1 MADAATGSSL
11 GTSLVTPVNFGDP
24 RAERVAL
31 RRARVRDTEA
41 YQLERAKARG
51 YTISYKRLVLAYACE
66 GVIVL
71 TSLAGAWLFASLYGG
86 QDPVAFYM
94 MLLAPI
100 AYGVIEFSRV
110 PLAVSIRTQRSLT
123 LRIIAAIGVIGA
135 AFVTIKSVSQL
146 GEIMFRPRLTE
157 AVRTQEALTDARNAQ
172 STINGQI
179 ADADAVVKQRVQQLD
194 DAEKRL
200 KAGNTELGALPPQ
213 RCYRVTSTTPDGRRT
228 TGTRCSTDPR
238 TEAMK
243 SSLGVAVTDRN
254 AASVRLD
261 DARAVRAKF
270 DRAETDRK
278 ASVAEVAHR
287 DAIMRSQLHSFTA
300 MVFGREPDKVTDKE
314 IHSFLFFFVFVP
326 AIGASLASTLLALTS
341 VEMVE
346 RDEDGIR
353 LDAASGN
360 YILAPFAEDIV
371 RQAREAAEV
380 QAASSLEAARLAA
393 AQVPPAANAPPAAN
407 VPPAANE
414 PAAQP
419 AAPLRVI
426 ESGR

>member
-1 MADAATGSSL
+1 MADAAL
-11 GTSLVTPVNFGDP
+11 GTPLVQPLNFADP
-24 RAERVAL
+24 RTERVAM
-31 RRARVRDTEA
+31 RRARSRDTEA
-41 YQLERAKARG
+41 YRLERAKARG
-51 YTISYKRLVLAYACE
+51 YTISYKRLVLAYLCE
-66 GVIVL
+66 SVIVA
-71 TSLAGAWLFASLYGG
+71 TSLAGAWLFAELYGD
-86 QDPVAFYM
+86 QDRVAFYM

-135 AFVTIKSVSQL
+135 AFVTIKSISQL

-157 AVRTQEALTDARNAQ
+157 AVRTNEVLTDARNAQ
-172 STINGQI
+172 ATSDRLI
-179 ADADAVVKQRVQQLD
+179 ADADAVVKQRVTQLE

-213 RCYRVTSTTPDGRRT
+213 RCYKVTSTAPDGRRT

-243 SSLGVAVTDRN
+243 ASLGTAVADRN
-254 AASVRLD
+254 AASARLD
-261 DARAVRAKF
+261 EARVVRSRL
-270 DRAETDRK
+270 DRTAIDRK
-278 ASVAEVAHR
+278 VSEAEVAHR

-341 VEMVE
+341 VETVE
-346 RDEDGIR
+346 QDEDGIR

-360 YILAPFAEDIV
+360 YILAPFAADIL
-371 RQAREAAEV
+371 RQAREAAEA
-380 QAASSLEAARLAA
+380 QAAATLESVRIAA
-393 AQVPPAANAPPAAN
+393 AQVSPAGNAPPAAN
-407 VPPAANE
+407 E
-414 PAAQP
+414 PVT
-419 AAPLRVI
+419 APGTPFRVV